1 MNDNEPWIKRLL
13 RCQTFVVVNFKATK
27 ENKSTSIETH
37 KLHEIKPVGRSQLSR
52 QLTQS
57 LRRPAGARMIYL
69 DLLLLMEAGGSAAER
84 KPR

>member
-37 KLHEIKPVGRSQLSR
+37 KLSTAHPEPPPARWSANDLFRFAFINGSRRLSSR
-52 QLTQS
+52 KKAS
-57 LRRPAGARMIYL
+57 IIYTHA
-69 DLLLLMEAGGSAAER
+69 M
-84 KPR
+84 